1 MQADGIAGRNASR
14 VPRIKGQESR
24 PGREL
29 FSMNTATA
37 ATFSDK
43 LQEALNQGVLKR
55 LPLTFL
61 PFVNQQLHQWEFLFP
76 NERRSVE
83 RLLLYVAGLTPS
95 QSAALFRG
103 VVELEDKMGVRHWE
117 FSTTEQ
123 TIQNSSELARSPY
136 FQEWR
141 RAVQAVFDAA
151 DKAAQESASSQQG
164 LAHRLVVL
172 EIPRAL
178 PLKEESAWRRWQGIG
193 KPVKLALDA
202 GQKADPLESL
212 LIGLPRQSAEPSQG
226 LLHVARNRSP
236 AVYSDIWVIDAGRE
250 LSDSLAAQPNAFA
263 AAPSPVLLSYGRLDA
278 YRQNFSH
285 EMNSMRKDL
294 ADADAVFDRLRKVD
308 VSAWCPPEVAGDPAV
323 REFVRSLYLSGN
335 GAVIFGN
342 SFVEWAAS
350 EAFRRARPSFLAA
363 RFGVRSKPKPFT
375 GVAVFDNPDQV
386 NPLPAVDDFEG
397 SAVDAQM
404 LALYVWLAASRY
416 EEYQRSTVCVCIA
429 AGLAQAYVV
438 APPEFTLWQDAGPI
452 TLDRLGKTLGAWMM
466 STK

>member
-1 MQADGIAGRNASR
+1 M
-14 VPRIKGQESR
+14 
-24 PGREL
+24 
-29 FSMNTATA
+29 
-37 ATFSDK
+37 FSDK
-43 LQEALNQGVLKR
+43 LQNALDQGVLKR

-61 PFVNQQLHQWEFLFP
+61 PFVNQQLHQWEYLFP

-83 RLLLYVAGLTPS
+83 RLLLYVVGLSAG
-95 QSAALFRG
+95 QSATLFRD

-151 DKAAQESASSQQG
+151 DKAAQQNTTTQDAPT
-164 LAHRLVVL
+164 HRLVLL

-178 PLKEESAWRRWQGIG
+178 PLKEETAWSRWQGIG

-202 GQKADPLESL
+202 GQNEDPLQAL
-212 LIGLPRQSAEPSQG
+212 LVGFPTRGGDSAEG
-226 LLHVARNRSP
+226 LLHTARNRS
-236 AVYSDIWVIDAGRE
+236 AAARADIWVVDAGRE
-250 LSDSLAAQPNAFA
+250 LADILVAHQDPASGPSDS
-263 AAPSPVLLSYGRLDA
+263 VLLSYSRLEA

-285 EMNSMRKDL
+285 EMNTMRKDL

-308 VSAWCPPEVAGDPAV
+308 VSPWCPPEVANDPAV

-335 GAVIFGN
+335 GAVIFCN

-375 GVAVFDNPDQV
+375 GVAVFDNPDQI
-386 NPLPAVDDFEG
+386 NPLPAVNDFEG
-397 SAVDAQM
+397 SAIDAQM
-404 LALYVWLAASRY
+404 LALYVWLAAGRY
-416 EEYQRSTVCVCIA
+416 EEYQRSTVCICIA
-429 AGLAQAYVV
+429 VSLAQAYIV
-438 APPEFTLWQDAGPI
+438 APPEFTLSEAAAPI
-452 TLDRLGKTLGAWMM
+452 TLDRLGKALVAWMVA
-466 STK
+466 

>member
-1 MQADGIAGRNASR
+1 MSSAHKGAGIAAGPAN
-14 VPRIKGQESR
+14 
-24 PGREL
+24 L
-29 FSMNTATA
+29 FSMNTVTA

-43 LQEALNQGVLKR
+43 LEEALNQGVLKR

-117 FSTTEQ
+117 FSTNEQ

-151 DKAAQESASSQQG
+151 DKAAMESTAAQP
-164 LAHRLVVL
+164 ARVNRLVVL
-172 EIPRAL
+172 EIPGVL
-178 PLKEESAWRRWQGIG
+178 PLKEETAWRHWQGIG

-202 GQKADPLESL
+202 GQKADPLEL
-212 LIGLPRQSAEPSQG
+212 LLLGTPAQGAHPTQG
-226 LLHVARNRSP
+226 LLHAAHSRS
-236 AVYSDIWVIDAGRE
+236 AATQADIWVIDAGRE
-250 LSDSLAAQPNAFA
+250 LSDSLAAQPSSLTSV
-263 AAPSPVLLSYGRLDA
+263 SPVLLSYGRLDA

-285 EMNSMRKDL
+285 EMNTMRKDL

-308 VSAWCPPEVAGDPAV
+308 VSAWCPPEVAEDPAV

-342 SFVEWAAS
+342 SFVEWASS

-404 LALYVWLAASRY
+404 LALYAWLAASRY
-416 EEYQRSTVCVCIA
+416 DEYQRSTVCVCIA
-429 AGLAQAYVV
+429 ASLSEAYVV

-452 TLDRLGKTLGAWMM
+452 TLDRLGNALSAWLT
-466 STK
+466 S